1 MQKTANLHT
10 RTHSGLSQTA
20 PGLTFIPALMYLVR
34 LIRQQ
39 ILIE

>member
-1 MQKTANLHT
+1 MQKTINLHT
-10 RTHSGLSQTA
+10 RTRPGLSQTA
-20 PGLTFIPALMYLVR
+20 VGLTFIPALMHLVR